1 MYKLV
6 MVFLVTFAIQY
17 KAFFIVDYINKK
29 DEVNI
34 KNSLGNRVIISTLFS
49 LVITMLY
56 LKYES
61 LTYIVPLF
69 IGLLFV
75 TILGYIDYYTKYV
88 YSIVSIPLII
98 IGFSTLILNILMKT
112 VGFKVAVLIV
122 VISAVFYL
130 ISKLGYIGEGDVEV
144 IIGLLLLF
152 SRDLYILIFT
162 IFFAFGISGITGLY
176 LLVFKKVNLNHSKPF
191 IPSLGLALYLL
202 MFLY

>member
-6 MVFLVTFAIQY
+6 MVFLIAFAIQY
-17 KAFFIVDYINKK
+17 KTFLIVDYINKK

-34 KNSLGNRVIISTLFS
+34 KNSLSNRVITSTLFS

-69 IGLLFV
+69 IGLLFT

-98 IGFSTLILNILMKT
+98 IGFSTLILNILMKA
-112 VGFKVAVLIV
+112 VGFKVGVLIV

-191 IPSLGLALYLL
+191 IPSLGLALYLS